1 MKLNAK
7 VKSIGVKDVNQSVLV
22 IEVAKFLKKSGKLPI
37 PTKLDIDIVKTGLF
51 KELAPFDPDWY
62 YVRCA
67 AIARH
72 LYLRSPSGVGSL
84 RRVFGGRY
92 RRGVRPSHFCKASG
106 TVLRKA
112 LQSLEALKWVE
123 KDPVSGGRKLTSQ
136 GVRDLDR
143 LSAQLKATTRSEVIL

>member
-7 VKSIGVKDVNQSVLV
+7 VKSIGVKDVNQSILV
-22 IEVAKFLKKSGKLPI
+22 ERVADFLKKSGKLPI
-37 PTKLDIDIVKTGLF
+37 PAKLDIDIVKTGLF

-84 RRVFGGRY
+84 KRVFGGRY
-92 RRGVRPSHFCKASG
+92 RRGVRPSHFCQASG
-106 TVLRKA
+106 SVIRKCV
-112 LQSLEALKWVE
+112 QSLEALKWVE
-123 KDPVSGGRKLTSQ
+123 KDPATGARKLTSQ

-143 LSAQLKATTRSEVIL
+143 LAAQQKATTRSEVIV

>member
-1 MKLNAK
+1 MF
-7 VKSIGVKDVNQSVLV
+7 SM
-22 IEVAKFLKKSGKLPI
+22 FCRSGKLPI